1 MFTGLDHVAIVV
13 PDTDEALKTFRD
25 KLGLTLLY
33 SEVVNNGST
42 RLTHLDAGNTHVQL
56 VQPLSAES
64 PLHAQIA
71 ERGIHLHHI
80 CFKAE
85 NVDDAMAE
93 APTHG
98 LPLAQAKPHQGTRGK
113 RAFFIDAAATEGI
126 RVEVTGK

>member
-33 SEVVNNGST
+33 SEVVNNGTT

-56 VQPLSAES
+56 VQPLTPES

-85 NVDDAMAE
+85 NVDDAMQE
-93 APTHG
+93 APTTACLWPRPNPIREPRASGHSSS
-98 LPLAQAKPHQGTRGK
+98 TRP
-113 RAFFIDAAATEGI
+113 RR
-126 RVEVTGK
+126 RVYRWR